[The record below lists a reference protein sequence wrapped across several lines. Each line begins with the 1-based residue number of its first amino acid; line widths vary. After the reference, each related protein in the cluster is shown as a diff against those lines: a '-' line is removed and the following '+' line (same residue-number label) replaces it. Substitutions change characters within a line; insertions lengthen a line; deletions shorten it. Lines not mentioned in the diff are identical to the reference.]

1 MGINTVSA
9 SLDLLNTQL
18 GGTEGTIP
26 ATATKVEALREIYTT
41 LGGADDVSHIST
53 VSEMVEK
60 VAEVAE
66 GGGGLEPAPGGLKF
80 KNNNAYSVY
89 LWYTKRDGEPSGAV
103 EIPNGDTKTID
114 DIMGWRGNAKNSTSV
129 FAVMAVTKYNGMSH
143 ERYADSVS
151 IANGAMSAYMVHG
164 SGTYDD
170 TILRVGGAPSTLN
183 ANQLITFSA

>member
-18 GGTEGTIP
+18 GGAEGTIP

>member
-1 MGINTVSA
+1 MAMKTVSQ
-9 SLDLLNTQL
+9 SLDDLNVKL
-18 GGTEGTIP
+18 GGTAGAIEPST
-26 ATATKVEALREIYTT
+26 TKADALKAIYST
-41 LGGADDVSHIST
+41 LGGTDDVSNIST
-53 VSEMVEK
+53 VSEMVDK
-60 VAEVAE
+60 VTEVAE

-103 EIPNGDTKTID
+103 EIPSGDTKTID

-129 FAVMAVTKYNGMSH
+129 YAVMAVTKYNGMSH

-151 IANGAMSAYMVHG
+151 IANGAMTAYMVHG